1 MKKLITVFS
10 LLTLA
15 LFIHSCNR
23 SSQDKVVSVEAN
35 DAEMNA
41 AIAKAR
47 ASLPQFWTKFDHPA
61 EGESDF
67 CLKVKITGKEGVE
80 HFWLG
85 DLAKTNGALYG
96 TINNDA
102 DIVHSVKIGD
112 RIKIPEAD
120 ISDWLYE
127 RNGKMYGNYTVRVLF
142 KQMPADEVAKLKA
155 MLADP

>member
-1 MKKLITVFS
+1 MKKLITAVF
-10 LLTLA
+10 LLTLV
-15 LFIHSCNR
+15 LFIHSCSR
-23 SSQDKVVSVEAN
+23 SSEDKIISVE
-35 DAEMNA
+35 DTDVEMNA

-47 ASLPQFWTKFDHPA
+47 ASLPEFWAKFDHPA

-85 DLAKTNGALYG
+85 DLAKTNDALYG

-102 DIVHSVKIGD
+102 DIVHSVKLGD
-112 RIKIPEAD
+112 RIQIPEAD
-120 ISDWLYE
+120 ISDWLYQ
-127 RNGKMYGNYTVRVLF
+127 RNGKMVGNYTLRVLF
-142 KQMPADEVAKLKA
+142 KQMPAKEVTKLKA